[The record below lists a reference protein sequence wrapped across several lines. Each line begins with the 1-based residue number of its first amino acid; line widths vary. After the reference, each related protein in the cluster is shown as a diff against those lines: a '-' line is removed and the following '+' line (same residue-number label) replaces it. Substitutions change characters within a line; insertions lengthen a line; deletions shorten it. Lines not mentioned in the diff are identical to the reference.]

1 MPVKLSDRLEK
12 VRGMNDVLSAEY
24 EAGEAILATLKHS
37 FKSFGYH
44 PLGVPVV
51 EHTDLYLRKAGEDII
66 SRLYDFTFQNRR
78 LCLRPEMTA
87 SVIRAY
93 IDNLQASAL
102 PVRLCYAGPVFR
114 YEKPQR
120 GRHRQFTQA
129 GVELLGAAGLLADA
143 EIIALACKSLDA
155 LGLPDYQVVLGHVG
169 ILSRFLEGL
178 QLDSRLRD
186 FLLTN
191 IEVLRTQGPAAVRDR
206 LPMLFPSLNL
216 PEPQIPGLEGAL
228 AEMDE
233 ASTRGMV
240 LELLKSMD
248 IELDTF
254 GRSPDE
260 IVSRLLAK
268 IKRRGHLRP
277 RLDQALAFLSDLCRL
292 TGAPVQVLQE
302 AENLLAG
309 YHLSLEPLHELRAIF
324 ETLASYDLDQ
334 SRITLDLGLSRGL
347 QYYTGM
353 IFEIYHGSPGEE
365 SQLCG
370 GGRYDDLVLTLGG
383 RKSVPGCG
391 FSYGLERIQLA
402 LLDLQRIKMEPQAV
416 QVLVIPV
423 GSAESGYAIRTA
435 EALRKAGLRVEFDV
449 RGRSITSNLQY
460 ANGQHIPFVI
470 IAGSDELSA
479 GLLRLKNMSTGA
491 EQRLALA
498 DAVES
503 ILNYK

>member
-1 MPVKLSDRLEK
+1 
-12 VRGMNDVLSAEY
+12 
-24 EAGEAILATLKHS
+24 
-37 FKSFGYH
+37 
-44 PLGVPVV
+44 
-51 EHTDLYLRKAGEDII
+51 
-66 SRLYDFTFQNRR
+66 
-78 LCLRPEMTA
+78 
-87 SVIRAY
+87 
-93 IDNLQASAL
+93 
-102 PVRLCYAGPVFR
+102 
-114 YEKPQR
+114 
-120 GRHRQFTQA
+120 
-129 GVELLGAAGLLADA
+129 
-143 EIIALACKSLDA
+143 
-155 LGLPDYQVVLGHVG
+155 
-169 ILSRFLEGL
+169 
-178 QLDSRLRD
+178 
-186 FLLTN
+186 
-191 IEVLRTQGPAAVRDR
+191 
-206 LPMLFPSLNL
+206 
-216 PEPQIPGLEGAL
+216 
-228 AEMDE
+228 
-233 ASTRGMV
+233 MV

-277 RLDQALAFLSDLCRL
+277 RLDQALAFLNDLCRL
-292 TGAPVQVLQE
+292 TGAPAQVLQE

-309 YHLSLEPLHELRAIF
+309 YHLGLEPLHELRAIF
-324 ETLASYDLDQ
+324 ETLTSYDLDP

-391 FSYGLERIQLA
+391 FAYGLERIQLA
-402 LLDLQRIKMEPQAV
+402 MLDQQRIKIEPQAA

-449 RGRSITSNLQY
+449 RGRSVTNNLQY